1 MLAIELDSPLR
12 VAIESV
18 PDLGTPSVAEW
29 IINIATLIIAGGGF
43 ILSIYVFKQQ
53 RADSRAQT
61 DSARR
66 LDLMKTLILD
76 QNIPDFYRVFQ
87 SLRNSTDALLSPGC
101 DRSKVEAKIQSL
113 LRELNEQILSLF
125 MVIDSALYM
134 ALIDES
140 DVCRDNLVDS
150 LGNPNIDLSVEG
162 LYIQHVL
169 SHLNRAKREMLR
181 RIYNYDGHS

>member
-1 MLAIELDSPLR
+1 MLTIESDSPLR

-18 PDLGTPSVAEW
+18 PDLGGPSIVEW
-29 IINIATLIIAGGGF
+29 IINIATLIIAAGGF
-43 ILSIYVFKQQ
+43 LLSIYVFRQQ

-76 QNIPDFYRVFQ
+76 QNIPEFYTIFR
-87 SLRNSTDALLSPGC
+87 SLRNSTDTLLTSGC
-101 DRSKVEAKIQSL
+101 DRSQVEARIQSL

-125 MVIDSALYM
+125 RAIDSALYFT
-134 ALIDES
+134 LINAS

-150 LGNPNIDLSVEG
+150 LGNPNIDLSVEE

-169 SHLNRAKREMLR
+169 SHLNTAKREMLR
-181 RIYNYDGHS
+181 MIYEYKV